1 MQIAQEVENV
11 IRHAKLNSKNEE
23 PAQSEEAGTAEK
35 KAEKKT
41 DKGQQEKKDKKGCI
55 LQTAKTTGREIS
67 GVDSEGTAIRMLSM
81 EEISK
86 ESLLHL
92 RRLPVRWVR

>member
-1 MQIAQEVENV
+1 MKSRLSLKKQEQQRRKQRKRL
-11 IRHAKLNSKNEE
+11 IRDSRKRRTKKLH
-23 PAQSEEAGTAEK
+23 
-35 KAEKKT
+35 
-41 DKGQQEKKDKKGCI
+41 

-67 GVDSEGTAIRMLSM
+67 GVDSEGTAIRMLFM

>member
-41 DKGQQEKKDKKGCI
+41 DKGQQEKKDKKAAFADRKDNRKGDF
-55 LQTAKTTGREIS
+55 R
-67 GVDSEGTAIRMLSM
+67 VDSEGTAIRMLSM

>member
-1 MQIAQEVENV
+1 MKKQYKRTNTL
-11 IRHAKLNSKNEE
+11 IRNA
-23 PAQSEEAGTAEK
+23 A
-35 KAEKKT
+35 KAENNMLSEIPRREQREKQEQQRRKQRKRLIRDSRKRRTKKLH
-41 DKGQQEKKDKKGCI
+41 

-86 ESLLHL
+86 VL
-92 RRLPVRWVR
+92 